1 MSSKTQE
8 SRDLTATQLQNR
20 AFLTEQQEMVRQTAE
35 KVAREII
42 APTAADRDKSKAWP
56 AEELGA
62 LAKSGFMGMMI
73 PEAYGGSDTGFLSYC
88 LALEEI
94 SAADCGVG
102 TIFHVHNMSHYPI
115 TLFGTE
121 EQKARYLPPGAMGK
135 KIGAWLLTE
144 PHAGSDTAA
153 LRTTAR
159 RDGDYFVVNGSKQF
173 ISNGSEAGTALILA
187 VTDKS
192 AGKRGITAFVVD
204 TATPG
209 YVVTRLE
216 EKLGQ
221 HTAHTAQVQLDNL
234 RIPASSVLGE
244 IGGGYRIAM
253 AGLADGR
260 IAVAAQAVGVAKAAV
275 AAAIKY
281 AREREAYGAPIFN
294 LQAISFRLAEMA
306 TQVEVARQYYLHA
319 ARLLEAGVPCVK
331 EASMAKLFA
340 TEMAEQVC
348 SDALQVHGGYGYLRD
363 FPVERYCRDV
373 RVTKIYEGTSD
384 IQKVIIARNL

>member
-1 MSSKTQE
+1 MGIQPQE
-8 SRDLTATQLQNR
+8 SRESTATQLHNR
-20 AFLTEQQEMVRQTAE
+20 SFLTEQQEMVRQAAE

-42 APTAADRDKSKAWP
+42 APTAADRDKNKAWP
-56 AEELGA
+56 AEELEA
-62 LAKSGFMGMMI
+62 LAKLGFMGMMI
-73 PEAYGGSDTGFLSYC
+73 PEAYSGSDTGFLSYC

-121 EQKARYLPPGAMGK
+121 EQKAQYLPPGARGNS
-135 KIGAWLLTE
+135 IGAWLLTE

-187 VTDKS
+187 VTDQS

-275 AAAIKY
+275 AAAIQY

-319 ARLLEAGVPCVK
+319 ARLLEAGIPCTK

-340 TEMAEQVC
+340 TEMAERVC

>member
-1 MSSKTQE
+1 MSSQSQE
-8 SRDLTATQLQNR
+8 SRDSTATQLQNR
-20 AFLTEQQEMVRQTAE
+20 AFLTEQQEMVRQSAE

-42 APTAADRDKSKAWP
+42 APTAADRDKNKAWP

-62 LAKSGFMGMMI
+62 LAKFGFMGMMI

-102 TIFHVHNMSHYPI
+102 TIFHVHNLSHYPI

>member
-1 MSSKTQE
+1 MGIQPQE
-8 SRDLTATQLQNR
+8 SRESTATQLHNR
-20 AFLTEQQEMVRQTAE
+20 SFLTEQQEIVRQTAE

-56 AEELGA
+56 AEELEA
-62 LAKSGFMGMMI
+62 LAKLGFMGMMI

-121 EQKARYLPPGAMGK
+121 EQKAQYLPPGARGNS
-135 KIGAWLLTE
+135 IGAWLLTE

-187 VTDKS
+187 VTDQS

-275 AAAIKY
+275 AAAIQY

-306 TQVEVARQYYLHA
+306 TQMEVARQYYLHA
-319 ARLLEAGVPCVK
+319 ARLLEAGIPCTK

-340 TEMAEQVC
+340 TEMAERVC

>member
-1 MSSKTQE
+1 MGIQPQE
-8 SRDLTATQLQNR
+8 SRESTATQLHNR
-20 AFLTEQQEMVRQTAE
+20 SFLTEQQEIVRQTAE

-56 AEELGA
+56 AEELEA
-62 LAKSGFMGMMI
+62 LAKLGFMGMMI

-102 TIFHVHNMSHYPI
+102 TIFHVHNLSHYPI

-187 VTDKS
+187 VTDQS

-275 AAAIKY
+275 AAAIQY

-306 TQVEVARQYYLHA
+306 TQMEVARQYYLHA
-319 ARLLEAGVPCVK
+319 ARLLEAGIPCTK

-340 TEMAEQVC
+340 TEMAERVC